1 MKKQESIRRQ
11 NENKSPRLRR
21 FHQAKWDEPVIME
34 LGCAGQRGILVPRA
48 EEAIKKVVGDPKAL
62 LPEAMRRK
70 SPPSLPELSQPEVLR
85 HYLRLSQ
92 ENLGADLNIDVGQ
105 GTCTMKYNPKIN
117 DQLARMPKIADLH
130 PLQDEE
136 TVQGILE
143 IFFKFEQILKEI
155 SGMDQFTFQPAA
167 GSAAI
172 YTNASIIRAYHH
184 ARGASGRNEIITTI
198 FSHPSNAAC
207 ARTAGF
213 KIITLYPDEQHGY
226 PDLSALKAAV
236 SERTAGL
243 LITNPE
249 DTGIYNPA
257 IAEFVRVVHDAGG
270 LCSYDQANANGILG
284 ITRARDAGFDLCH
297 FNLHKTFSSP
307 HGCGG
312 PAVGATG
319 VTHELARFL
328 PVPVVEFDGYKYR
341 LNHDRPDSIGKVGPF
356 CGVAPVVL
364 RSYAW
369 VMALGARGLR
379 EVAEIAVLNNNYL
392 LRKMRDIAGVSVPY
406 AQGKRRIEQV
416 RYSWEAMSKETGVHS
431 EEIGL
436 RAADFGVHYWTSHH
450 PYVVP
455 EPCTLE
461 PTESYSRNELDEYM
475 AILKHVAEEAR
486 LQPELVKTAPHN
498 STIHTIDHG
507 PLDDP
512 ARWAMTWRAFLKK
525 NRHGRKPVEGL
536 RESGGQSG
544 NP

>member
-1 MKKQESIRRQ
+1 MKKRNPMLPSSPDAE
-11 NENKSPRLRR
+11 PRLRR
-21 FHQAKWDEPVIME
+21 YHQARWDEPVIFE
-34 LGCAGQRGILVPRA
+34 LSSAGQRGILVPEVEDGIRKA
-48 EEAIKKVVGDPKAL
+48 VGRVQDL
-62 LPEAMRRK
+62 LPEPVRRK
-70 SPPSLPELSQPEVLR
+70 NPPRLPEITQSKVLR

-105 GTCTMKYNPKIN
+105 GTCTMKYSPKIN
-117 DQLARMPKIADLH
+117 DQLARSPKLADLH
-130 PLQDEE
+130 PLQDED

-143 IFFKFEQILKEI
+143 IFYRFEQILKEI
-155 SGMDQFTFQPAA
+155 SGLDRFTLQPAA

-172 YTNASIIRAYHH
+172 YTNASIIRAYHRSRGDL
-184 ARGASGRNEIITTI
+184 ARDEIITTI

-213 KIITLYPDEQHGY
+213 KIITLHPDSNGY
-226 PDLSALKAAV
+226 PDLAALRAAV
-236 SERTAGL
+236 SERTAGM

-249 DTGIYNPA
+249 DTGIFNPR
-257 IAEFVRVVHDAGG
+257 IEEFVKAVHEAGG

-284 ITRARDAGFDLCH
+284 ITRAHEAGFDLCH

-319 VTHELARFL
+319 VTQELSRFL
-328 PVPVVEFDGYKYR
+328 PVPVVEFDGSRYALDYA
-341 LNHDRPDSIGKVGPF
+341 RPDSIGKVGPF
-356 CGVAPVVL
+356 YGVAPVVL
-364 RSYAW
+364 RSFAW

-392 LRKMRDIAGVSVPY
+392 LGKMLAIPGVSAPF
-406 AQGKRRIEQV
+406 AKGKRRIEQV
-416 RYSWEAMSKETGVHS
+416 RYSWERLARETGVHS

-450 PYVVP
+450 PYIVP

-461 PTESYSRNELDEYM
+461 PTESYSKDDLDEYA
-475 AILKHVAEEAR
+475 AILSHVAEEAR
-486 LQPELVKTAPHN
+486 RAPDVVKAAPHN
-498 STIHTIDHG
+498 CTIHTIDHA

-512 ARWAMTWRAFLKK
+512 SRWAMTWRAYLRK
-525 NRHGRKPVEGL
+525 NRRP
-536 RESGGQSG
+536 
-544 NP
+544 